1 MRAFIYDAMM
11 VRLTTAWYKAV
22 LERLTVGA
30 RVLDVGIGTGSA
42 LLKNRELVVERD
54 LRIVGLDIN
63 QHYVEKCRNNIAR
76 SGLEDRIGV
85 RLESIDEHYSSQPY
99 DAVYFSASFMLMG
112 NPKAS
117 LQHVSQL
124 LNLDGRIYFTQTF
137 QDRPSA
143 WFEYIK
149 PRLRLATTIDFGQVT
164 YEQDFQRVM
173 SEANIDL
180 TTLETLSRSSSRST
194 RLAIGKPINRLP
206 NRLRGSDYQN

>member
-76 SGLEDRIGV
+76 SGLEDRIEV

-194 RLAIGKPINRLP
+194 RLAIGRPIKR
-206 NRLRGSDYQN
+206 R

>member
-11 VRLTTAWYKAV
+11 VRLTAAWYRAV
-22 LERLTVGA
+22 LERLRVGA

-63 QHYVEKCRNNIAR
+63 QHYVEKCRKNIAR
-76 SGLEDRIGV
+76 SGLEDRIEV
-85 RLESIDEHYSSQPY
+85 RLESIDEHYCSQPY

-112 NPKAS
+112 DPKAS

-137 QDRPSA
+137 QDRPSVL
-143 WFEYIK
+143 FEYIK

-194 RLAIGKPINRLP
+194 RLAIGRPIKR
-206 NRLRGSDYQN
+206 R